1 MSRDDPSMA
10 ANSSLLAISPA
21 NKQFY
26 ITLTRSNW
34 VLCSTIIKTLVCFV
48 YLLERQCQCH
58 FTSFIILISTNAMH
72 IFINLHQYF
81 VITSLPEAIELYM
94 ITWQMLYA
102 VTHSISIIYYWFYKS
117 SKFKLFISF
126 LENAINFLSCKF
138 ENVN

>member
-26 ITLTRSNW
+26 IALTWSNW

-72 IFINLHQYF
+72 IFIKSHRYF
-81 VITSLPEAIELYM
+81 VITSLPEAIGLYM

-117 SKFKLFISF
+117 SKFISF
-126 LENAINFLSCKF
+126 LENAINLVSCKF